1 MTDISWRVISKCH
14 IAAKQHYNDLPL
26 QHLDDGINLPEFG
39 ANMGSMVSIP
49 QRDRAESMVMDAVAE
64 GGKIIAGGRPP
75 NRDGAFF
82 EPNIIDCEPDNSIA
96 GQGVFGSVLSV
107 MRFDQDD
114 EAIAIA
120 NNTDYGLVAGV
131 FTKDLNHATRAAAGL
146 RAGQVLSTNGMLAV
160 LKPRLGAMA
169 NQAMAVKKGAKR
181 CGIMFRQRILPS
193 NANQGFWLC

>member
-1 MTDISWRVISKCH
+1 VTDISWRVISKCH

-96 GQGVFGSVLSV
+96 GQDVFGSVLSV

-131 FTKDLNHATRAAAGL
+131 FTKDLNRATRAAAGL
-146 RAGQVLSTNGMLAV
+146 RAGQVFINECYAG
-160 LKPRLGAMA
+160 G
-169 NQAMAVKKGAKR
+169 VKAPFGGYGKSGYGREKGREALWNYVQTKNIAIKR
-181 CGIMFRQRILPS
+181 
-193 NANQGFWLC
+193 

>member
-1 MTDISWRVISKCH
+1 MF
-14 IAAKQHYNDLPL
+14 
-26 QHLDDGINLPEFG
+26 GINLPEFG

-64 GGKIIAGGRPP
+64 GGKIIAGGRRP

-82 EPNIIDCEPDNSIA
+82 EPTIIDCEPDKSIA
-96 GQGVFGSVLSV
+96 RQEVFGPVLSV

-131 FTKDLNHATRAAAGL
+131 FTKDLDRATRAAAGL
-146 RAGQVLSTNGMLAV
+146 RAGQVFINEWYAGGVETPFGGYGKSGYG
-160 LKPRLGAMA
+160 RE
-169 NQAMAVKKGAKR
+169 KGREALWNYVQTKNIAIKR
-181 CGIMFRQRILPS
+181 
-193 NANQGFWLC
+193 